1 VVIAIDGP
9 GGVGK
14 STVARAVAARLG
26 AAYLDTGALYR
37 AVTLGVLRGGCDTED
52 PDAVVVF
59 AESARFAYENE
70 STLLDG
76 EDVSAAIRAAEVN
89 ALVSPISAM
98 PELRRWA
105 VEWQREWVDDHGG
118 DAVVVGRDIGTV
130 VFPDA
135 PVKVYL
141 TADAETRA
149 RRRAQDPEAEGQ
161 DLDVVATQL
170 ELRDEI
176 DSTRDTSPLKP
187 AEDAVVIDT
196 SALGINEVVAI
207 VLALAT
213 DA

>member
-1 VVIAIDGP
+1 
-9 GGVGK
+9 
-14 STVARAVAARLG
+14 
-26 AAYLDTGALYR
+26 
-37 AVTLGVLRGGCDTED
+37 
-52 PDAVVVF
+52 
-59 AESARFAYENE
+59 
-70 STLLDG
+70 
-76 EDVSAAIRAAEVN
+76 
-89 ALVSPISAM
+89 
-98 PELRRWA
+98 
-105 VEWQREWVDDHGG
+105 VDDHGG